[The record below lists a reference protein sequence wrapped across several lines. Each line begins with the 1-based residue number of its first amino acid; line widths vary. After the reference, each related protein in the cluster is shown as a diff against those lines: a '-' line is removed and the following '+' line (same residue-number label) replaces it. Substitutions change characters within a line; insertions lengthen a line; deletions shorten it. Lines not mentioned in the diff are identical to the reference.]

1 MKPRNALRLDRYLGR
16 RFVYPLHR
24 SLYRMT
30 GGLVGHRTPE
40 GTVLLLTT
48 TGRKTGERRT
58 QPLLYLKN
66 GDDFVVV
73 ASNGARDRH
82 PAWYLNVQAN
92 PDVELRA
99 GRARVKATA
108 SVASLDE
115 KARLWPKLTDYYKGW
130 AYYQTQTEREIPVV
144 VLRPS

>member
-1 MKPRNALRLDRYLGR
+1 VKPRNALRLDRYLGR
-16 RFVYPLHR
+16 RFVYPVHR

-30 GGLVGHRTPE
+30 GGVVGHRTPE

-48 TGRKTGERRT
+48 IGRKTGQPRT
-58 QPLLYLKN
+58 QPLLYLKD
-66 GDDFVVV
+66 GDAFVVV

-92 PDVELRA
+92 PEVELRA
-99 GRARVKATA
+99 GRTRVKARA
-108 SVASLDE
+108 SVATPEE

-130 AYYQTQTEREIPVV
+130 AYYQTQTDREIPVV
-144 VLRPS
+144 VLQPG